1 MKLIKNKKQDNV
13 KIYEP
18 QKERIHRIQQQI
30 MAMNRVLTA

>member
-1 MKLIKNKKQDNV
+1 MKLIKNKKQESV

-18 QKERIHRIQQQI
+18 KKERIQRIQQQI